1 MGGTVIKCQLGVT
14 TSSATEQLLYIV
26 NMDKSRADDRRLIEL
41 FQTDDDENKEFEGFI
56 NADVSYSQNE

>member
-1 MGGTVIKCQLGVT
+1 MGSTVIKCQLGVA
-14 TSSATEQLLYIV
+14 TSSATDQLLYVV

-56 NADVSYSQNE
+56 NLC